1 MIFWHYWN
9 KRIRANNVVNK
20 PQTSPQKIASGDTPY
35 DPNDTT
41 PWAPLDEDLFK
52 KELTE
57 LIPHLRAFSRSL
69 CGNATLADDVAQDAM
84 LKAWKARDKFKPG
97 SNLKAWTFTILRNQ
111 FYSIKRRSWRATSL
125 DQEVAEQTIVANSDQ
140 EKSIQLNELRRGLD
154 SLKEDQREAL
164 ILVGASGL
172 SYEEAAEICDCAVGT
187 IKSRVSRA
195 RKALE
200 TIMESGTFETKAD
213 KVGAMDAINS
223 ILGEADTLAG
233 RSDDR

>member
-1 MIFWHYWN
+1 MRQESSIMT
-9 KRIRANNVVNK
+9 
-20 PQTSPQKIASGDTPY
+20 TSGTTPY
-35 DPNDTT
+35 DPDDKT
-41 PWAPLDEDLFK
+41 PWEPLDEDLFRE
-52 KELTE
+52 ELTA

-69 CGNATLADDVAQDAM
+69 CGNPTLADDVAQDAM
-84 LKAWKARDKFKPG
+84 LKAWKARAKFKPG

-125 DQEVAEQTIVANSDQ
+125 DQEVAEQTIVAQSDQ
-140 EKSIQLNELRRGLD
+140 EKSVELNELRRGLD

-172 SYEEAAEICDCAVGT
+172 SYEEAAEICGCAVGT

-200 TIMESGTFETKAD
+200 TIMENASFDTEAD
-213 KVGAMDAINS
+213 NVSALDAMAE
-223 ILGEADTLAG
+223 ILGEAAQLAKT
-233 RSDDR
+233 

>member
-1 MIFWHYWN
+1 MLQERHFM
-9 KRIRANNVVNK
+9 
-20 PQTSPQKIASGDTPY
+20 TASGSTPY

-41 PWAPLDEDLFK
+41 PWLPLDEDLFRQ
-52 KELTE
+52 ELTA
-57 LIPHLRAFSRSL
+57 LIPHLRAFARSL

-125 DQEVAEQTIVANSDQ
+125 DQEVAEQTIVAKSDQ
-140 EKSIQLNELRRGLD
+140 EKVVELNELRRGLD
-154 SLKEDQREAL
+154 SLKDDQREAL

-172 SYEEAAEICDCAVGT
+172 SYDEAAEVCGCAVGT

-195 RKALE
+195 RKELE
-200 TIMESGTFETKAD
+200 IIMQSADFESGLCEWSYPARICLNFC
-213 KVGAMDAINS
+213 VGACVFFS
-223 ILGEADTLAG
+223 LG
-233 RSDDR
+233 DDR

>member
-1 MIFWHYWN
+1 MSAAATMSKETHN
-9 KRIRANNVVNK
+9 SAADGSK
-20 PQTSPQKIASGDTPY
+20 PATSETEEKLV
-35 DPNDTT
+35 
-41 PWAPLDEDLFK
+41 LDEEQFRKD
-52 KELTE
+52 LTE

-69 CGNATLADDVAQDAM
+69 CGNATLADDVAQDAL

-125 DQEVAEQTIVANSDQ
+125 DQEVAEQTIIANADPEQSVH
-140 EKSIQLNELRRGLD
+140 LNELRRGLD
-154 SLKEDQREAL
+154 MLKDDQREAL

-200 TIMESGTFETKAD
+200 VIMEAGRFDDDPD
-213 KVGAMDAINS
+213 KVRAMDAMS
-223 ILGEADTLAG
+223 TILSEADEIVGQA
-233 RSDDR
+233 D